1 LFLKETGR
9 LILYDTSNYTD
20 FPIGGQLTSVSNF
33 LHFVAEIH
41 PARTERMVLVG
52 VTTDPSAVGKFSAV
66 ERFGRKF
73 TFLPVC
79 AADTDLAHTAH
90 SLRLSFAKG
99 ILRYGKMLRI
109 RREDLHYI
117 QTPEAVGPIKAL
129 YPGAHYCIFSH
140 GSYANMER
148 GFRFFRN
155 NPMIRRGFRHYL
167 HFVLR
172 GADLIFILDED
183 SRRAYMPYN
192 RHLVLAHNS
201 IVLPSSYEQFD
212 ATARACRG
220 RLLFVG
226 RLSKDKGVDG
236 IIRAA
241 YLLRR
246 EWKDVQL
253 TIVGEGEA
261 GSALR
266 ALDRSL
272 AGESGF
278 SSPVR
283 FVGAVAPSDVSS
295 LMDGA
300 DILIMNS
307 AFEGVPMTI
316 LEALSHGLPVVTTNV
331 GGIASA
337 VHFREDAEETD
348 GTPEEIAEAVKRI
361 AADYSAYAQSAHDHA
376 AAFDYREVNREI
388 YEELSA
394 VQQSILKK

>member
-1 LFLKETGR
+1 MKETGR

-33 LHFVAEIH
+33 LHFVADVH
-41 PARTERMVLVG
+41 PAQTERTVLVG
-52 VTTDPSAVGKFSAV
+52 VTTDPSAVGKITSI
-66 ERFGRKF
+66 ERFGRSF
-73 TFLPVC
+73 AFLPVC

-117 QTPEAVGPIKAL
+117 QTPEAVGPVKAL

-155 NPMIRRGFRHYL
+155 NPVIRRGFRHYL

-172 GADLIFILDED
+172 GADLIFTLDED
-183 SRRAYMPYN
+183 SRRAYKPYSH
-192 RHLVLAHNS
+192 HLVSARNS
-201 IVLPSSYEQFD
+201 IVLPPSYAQFD
-212 ATARACRG
+212 ASSRTYRG

-241 YLLRR
+241 YLLQR
-246 EWKDVQL
+246 EQKNVHL
-253 TIVGEGEA
+253 FVIGEGEA
-261 GSALR
+261 GEDLR
-266 ALDRSL
+266 ALDAALSEEY
-272 AGESGF
+272 GTT
-278 SSPVR
+278 SPVT
-283 FVGAVAPSDVSS
+283 FTGAVPPAQAAQR
-295 LMDGA
+295 MEEA

-348 GTPEEIAEAVKRI
+348 GSPEEIAEAVKRI
-361 AADYSAYAQSAHDHA
+361 AADYSAYAESAHDHA
-376 AAFDYREVNREI
+376 AAFDYREVNRKI
-388 YEELSA
+388 YEELAA
-394 VQQSILKK
+394 VHQSIMRK